1 MLYETYLKKDAKSLR
16 KILWKYTSKYIVLRD
31 KNVCFTCG
39 RFGNMAGHFVHA
51 GNSNNFLL
59 DTDERNLNCQCSQCN
74 LFFNGNL
81 VEYGIRL
88 QRKYGFEITEELLEL
103 KHQLKKVSVPELVD
117 KIIYFKEKWQG
128 LKE

>member
-59 DTDERNLNCQCSQCN
+59 DTDERNLNCQCTNCN
-74 LFFNGNL
+74 FFLRGNL
-81 VEYGIRL
+81 VIYGIRL
-88 QRKYGFEITEELLEL
+88 EQKYGFGITEELYSL
-103 KHQLKKVSVPELVD
+103 KYQLKKVSREELAD

>member
-16 KILWKYTSKYIVLRD
+16 KILWKYTSRYIVLRD

-39 RFGNMAGHFVHA
+39 RYGNMAGHFVHS

-88 QRKYGFEITEELLEL
+88 QRKYGFGITEELLAL
-103 KHQLKKVSVPELVD
+103 KHQLKKVGVSELVD
-117 KIIYFKEKWQG
+117 KIIYFKEKWQS